1 MRRQCLPVPVTV
13 RLEELPRVV
22 VLEPGKGVRMEIKLE
37 SPACELEFRLAGE
50 APGRSFV
57 LMVGHKNGEFVQRVR
72 VDGHTK
78 IYFDPEQPGEY
89 VLVLTNPM
97 TEAAVVHCEAR
108 GVPRAPVHRVRDS
121 DYDPAFR

>member
-1 MRRQCLPVPVTV
+1 MSLLVTV

-37 SPACELEFRLAGE
+37 SPACEMEFRRAGE

-72 VDGHTK
+72 VAGHTK

-97 TEAAVVHCEAR
+97 PEPAVVHCEAR
-108 GVPRAPVHRVRDS
+108 GVPLTPVHRVRDT